1 MGWLRLRGARIP
13 GQRVRLPETYSR
25 WPGIVPTP
33 ALAVGARVRLAGCA
47 DGAKRLLLA
56 ILRMQ
61 VRRSQSVALAAFSSA
76 TVAQQPDSLRRDADI
91 LCQDRLR
98 RWSSRVS

>member
-1 MGWLRLRGARIP
+1 MGWLRSRGARIP
-13 GQRVRLPETYSR
+13 GLRVRLRETCSR
-25 WPGIVPTP
+25 RPGIVPAP

-47 DGAKRLLLA
+47 DGAKLLLLA

-61 VRRSQSVALAAFSSA
+61 VRRSRSVALAAFLTA

-98 RWSSRVS
+98 RWSSRLS